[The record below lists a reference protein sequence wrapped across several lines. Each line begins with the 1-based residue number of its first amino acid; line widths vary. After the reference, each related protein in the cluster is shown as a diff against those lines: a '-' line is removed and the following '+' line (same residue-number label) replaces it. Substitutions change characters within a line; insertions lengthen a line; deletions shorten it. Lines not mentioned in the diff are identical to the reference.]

1 VAALNIYGSSTISLS
16 GNGAIITTSPNPS
29 NNLAEDTLQR
39 TATNIGLTWTAPN
52 FAGGD
57 IIIDY

>member
-1 VAALNIYGSSTISLS
+1 MNIYGSSTVSS
-16 GNGAIITTSPNPS
+16 AGNGAIITTNPYPP

-39 TATNIGLTWTAPN
+39 TATNIGFTWTAPN
-52 FAGGD
+52 FTGGD